1 MENDNKRV
9 ARTSASMIAAELLL
23 LPLSLFTVGLIAVC
37 VELMM
42 LALYV
47 LPTPTIGPKKPSWPY
62 RGQESSTRGDSGSY
76 RFDEGGAPVT
86 LEEIEAGR
94 NRIQFVGSAEGP
106 WPFRHSRFLERGHI
120 GSALRWLP

>member
-23 LPLSLFTVGLIAVC
+23 LPLSLLIVGLIAVC

-47 LPTPTIGPKKPSWPY
+47 LPTPTIGSEKPSWP
-62 RGQESSTRGDSGSY
+62 
-76 RFDEGGAPVT
+76 
-86 LEEIEAGR
+86 L
-94 NRIQFVGSAEGP
+94 
-106 WPFRHSRFLERGHI
+106 
-120 GSALRWLP
+120 

>member
-23 LPLSLFTVGLIAVC
+23 LPLSLLTVGLIAVC

-47 LPTPTIGPKKPSWPY
+47 LRTPTIGPKKPSWP
-62 RGQESSTRGDSGSY
+62 
-76 RFDEGGAPVT
+76 
-86 LEEIEAGR
+86 L
-94 NRIQFVGSAEGP
+94 
-106 WPFRHSRFLERGHI
+106 
-120 GSALRWLP
+120 